1 MHSVSEVFT
10 KFIKKIWG
18 GTMRRGVEFKRK
30 AKIILVDDNFDH
42 LAGIRELISLESDFD
57 VIATATNANI
67 AISLIKKYQPDIVLM
82 DINMPE
88 KDGLTA
94 ISEIEKLNLGVKVIA
109 LTGYDDPDLIFRAM
123 KIGAKG
129 YILKTMASAQLIY
142 AIEEVSQGKVY
153 LPSALSSRFFEYF
166 QKSFREETT
175 VVSDAENLL
184 SYLTQREEEVLDLL
198 TQGVTYKGVAQQLFI
213 SETTVKTHVN
223 NIFQKLQVN
232 DRTQAVLYA
241 LNNGFANRRKMKIAI

>member
-1 MHSVSEVFT
+1 
-10 KFIKKIWG
+10 
-18 GTMRRGVEFKRK
+18 MRRTMEFKK
-30 AKIILVDDNFDH
+30 NVKVILVDDNFDH
-42 LAGIRELISLESDFD
+42 LLGVRELINLETNFE

-67 AISLIKKYQPDIVLM
+67 AINLVKKYQPDVVLM

-94 ISEIEKLNLGVKVIA
+94 IGEIDRLGLGTKIIA

-123 KIGAKG
+123 KMGAKG
-129 YILKTMASAQLIY
+129 YILKTMASAQLVY
-142 AIEEVSQGKVY
+142 AIEEVVQGKIY
-153 LPSALSSRFFEYF
+153 LPSGLCSRFFDYF
-166 QKSFREETT
+166 QKTFKEEVNT
-175 VVSDAENLL
+175 VQNQENLL
-184 SYLTQREEEVLDLL
+184 QYLTQREEEVLELL
-198 TQGVTYKGVAQQLFI
+198 TQGVTYKGVAKQLFI

-241 LNNGFANRRKMKIAI
+241 INNGFTNRKKLKMAI